1 MIAACRAAFRG
12 AASIEEQPMPR
23 PIHFEIHAENVER
36 AIAFY
41 RELLGWEFSQWGK
54 EPYWLVKTGEKGTPG
69 IDGGL
74 MPRRGPGPADMQAVN
89 AFVCT
94 VDVANLDAMVKRVT
108 ELRGSI
114 ALPKMPIPTV
124 GWLAYAKDTEGNLF
138 GMMQMDAN
146 AK

>member
-1 MIAACRAAFRG
+1 
-12 AASIEEQPMPR
+12 MPR
-23 PIHFEIHAENVER
+23 PIHFEIHAENPER
-36 AIAFY
+36 AMAFY
-41 RELLGWEFSQWGK
+41 RDLLGWEFSKWGN
-54 EPYWLVKTGEKGTPG
+54 EPYWLVKTGEKETPG

-74 MPRRGPGPADMQAVN
+74 MQRRGPGPTDMQPVN

-94 VDVANLDAMVKRVT
+94 VDVANLDDMVKRVT
-108 ELRGSI
+108 SLGGTI
-114 ALPKMPIPTV
+114 ALPRMPIPTV

>member
-1 MIAACRAAFRG
+1 
-12 AASIEEQPMPR
+12 MPR
-23 PIHFEIHAENVER
+23 PVHFEIQAENVER

-74 MPRRGPGPADMQAVN
+74 LPRRGPGPADMQAVN

-94 VDVANLDAMVKRVT
+94 IDVADLDAMVKRAT
-108 ELRGSI
+108 ELKGSI
-114 ALPKMPIPTV
+114 VLPKMPIPTV
-124 GWLAYAKDTEGNLF
+124 GWLAYAKDTEGNIF

>member
-1 MIAACRAAFRG
+1 
-12 AASIEEQPMPR
+12 MPR
-23 PIHFEIHAENVER
+23 PIHFEIHAAEPQR

-41 RELLGWEFSQWGK
+41 TALFGWKFEQWAGQ
-54 EPYWLVKTGEKGTPG
+54 PYWLVSTGDKSAPG

-74 MPRRGPGPADMQAVN
+74 LPRRGPAPAEMAAVN

-94 VDVANLDAMVKRVT
+94 IDVPEVDAASARVV
-108 ELRGSI
+108 ELGGTI

-124 GWLAYAKDTEGNLF
+124 GWLAYGKDTEGNLF
-138 GMMQMDAN
+138 GMMTMDAN

>member
-1 MIAACRAAFRG
+1 
-12 AASIEEQPMPR
+12 MPR
-23 PIHFEIHAENVER
+23 PIHFEIHAENPQR

-41 RELLGWEFSQWGK
+41 TALFGWKFEQWADQ
-54 EPYWLVKTGEKGTPG
+54 PYWLVLTGDKTTPG

-74 MPRRGPGPADMQAVN
+74 LPRRGPAPADMAAVN

-94 VDVANLDAMVKRVT
+94 IDVVDVDASSKRVV
-108 ELRGSI
+108 ELGGTI

-124 GWLAYAKDTEGNLF
+124 GWLAYGKDTEGNLF
-138 GMMQMDAN
+138 GMMTMDAN

>member
-1 MIAACRAAFRG
+1 
-12 AASIEEQPMPR
+12 MPR
-23 PIHFEIHAENVER
+23 PIHFEIHAAEPQR

-41 RELLGWEFSQWGK
+41 TALFGWKFEQWAGQ
-54 EPYWLVKTGEKGTPG
+54 PYWLVSTGDKSAPG

-74 MPRRGPGPADMQAVN
+74 LPRRGPAPAEMAGVN

-94 VDVANLDAMVKRVT
+94 IDVPDVDAASARVV
-108 ELRGSI
+108 ELGGTI

-124 GWLAYAKDTEGNLF
+124 GWLAYGKDTEGNLF
-138 GMMQMDAN
+138 GMMAMDAN